1 MGHAQEQSTGEGEA
15 EWSADPTLWVTRC
28 VPWRRS
34 CSPWW
39 AAGLLGLAFLPL
51 GTSAL
56 AWIALAPWLVACASV
71 GRLLAFRLGIIF
83 AVVGSLGL
91 IYWCPGALSD
101 FFGIGVGWAWAGVIT
116 ASLLAVALYWA
127 PFALW
132 VSWAA
137 ARGRLNPWLI
147 AGGWAFCEYARN
159 HGLFPWALLAYSQPS
174 GSALLQIA
182 DLAGPYGIG
191 ALMAAVSAVVAGLL
205 TPRLRPRRFGLHVSG
220 VAFVIFGAWLY
231 GEWRLGQDFTDNTE
245 LKVALVQPHFDRHQ
259 RWLPQY
265 RVTNFQNALALSK
278 RAAKSQPDLI
288 LWPEFS
294 VEGSLPVSS
303 ALMTLLQLHSKA
315 IAGDLVIGA
324 PYADREESP
333 SEGYNSAFLFRDGTL
348 RDRYDKQKLVPFTE
362 RNILPA
368 FIDDTPDNYQAGTN
382 PQPLE
387 LKRAQLGA
395 TVCWDAMHPEL
406 IRELVAQGATVL
418 ANLSRDEWLGS
429 AVPARQQLDSVA
441 LRAIESRR
449 WLARP
454 TAGGFTA
461 LVDPYGKIVE
471 IGQYGES
478 DIVLG
483 TLAPSHVFTVYHRYG
498 DWLPW
503 VGGLFALAWPLLPV
517 RRPPRVTSQN

>member
-1 MGHAQEQSTGEGEA
+1 M
-15 EWSADPTLWVTRC
+15 
-28 VPWRRS
+28 
-34 CSPWW
+34 
-39 AAGLLGLAFLPL
+39 
-51 GTSAL
+51 
-56 AWIALAPWLVACASV
+56 
-71 GRLLAFRLGIIF
+71 
-83 AVVGSLGL
+83 
-91 IYWCPGALSD
+91 
-101 FFGIGVGWAWAGVIT
+101 
-116 ASLLAVALYWA
+116 
-127 PFALW
+127 
-132 VSWAA
+132 
-137 ARGRLNPWLI
+137 
-147 AGGWAFCEYARN
+147 
-159 HGLFPWALLAYSQPS
+159 
-174 GSALLQIA
+174 
-182 DLAGPYGIG
+182 
-191 ALMAAVSAVVAGLL
+191 
-205 TPRLRPRRFGLHVSG
+205 
-220 VAFVIFGAWLY
+220 
-231 GEWRLGQDFTDNTE
+231 
-245 LKVALVQPHFDRHQ
+245 
-259 RWLPQY
+259 
-265 RVTNFQNALALSK
+265 
-278 RAAKSQPDLI
+278 
-288 LWPEFS
+288 
-294 VEGSLPVSS
+294 
-303 ALMTLLQLHSKA
+303 
-315 IAGDLVIGA
+315 
-324 PYADREESP
+324 
-333 SEGYNSAFLFRDGTL
+333 FRDGTL

-382 PQPLE
+382 PRNPWNSS
-387 LKRAQLGA
+387 AHNLGT